1 MEDIKKKLRIG
12 KLWSLGI
19 AAAFMFFLTETNAQE
34 YTEENMSEKQEKSV
48 TDSSDYHNLD
58 YRQENNEDF
67 GKKEKLIDDQA
78 QKEKATMKQDD
89 QQKSMQDTTDQRRQQ
104 YGLNQEIIEEVP
116 TKEELKQT
124 VETYKK
130 YQDAVY
136 GIATYQV
143 EYPDMMFDY
152 EYNNKGELEGV
163 TITGIDNQEDK
174 DKASEWLIQ
183 AHKLSDSLKYKKDE
197 NGVYYQTEQR
207 ARFKDGRQELYQELR
222 GNLSYPDDAEDA
234 GIEGVVQLRFI
245 IDRFGNVQHLE
256 AQEDI
261 EGGDWIVDQ
270 MVEEAKN
277 AFKRIDQDWIPGEIH
292 NVEVPQ
298 WVTIPVHFSI
308 KLPPGLQML

>member
-1 MEDIKKKLRIG
+1 MIFNQKKMIMEDIKKKLRIG
-12 KLWSLGI
+12 KFWSLGI

-34 YTEENMSEKQEKSV
+34 YSKESMSDTQEEKVTEGSE
-48 TDSSDYHNLD
+48 YHNLD

-67 GKKEKLIDDQA
+67 GKEEKLVDDQA
-78 QKEKATMKQDD
+78 QKAKK
-89 QQKSMQDTTDQRRQQ
+89 DTTDQSRQQ
-104 YGLNQEIIEEVP
+104 YGLNQEIIEDTP
-116 TKEELKQT
+116 TREELKQT
-124 VETYKK
+124 AEAYKK

-136 GIATYQV
+136 GIAAYQI

-152 EYNNKGELEGV
+152 EYNKKGELEGV
-163 TITGIDNQEDK
+163 IITGIDDQVDK

-183 AHKLSDSLKYKKDE
+183 AHKLSDSLKYRKDE
-197 NGVYYQTEQR
+197 NGVYYQTEER
-207 ARFKDGRQELYQELR
+207 ARFKEGRQELYQELR

-245 IDRFGNVQHLE
+245 VDRFGNVQHIE
-256 AQEDI
+256 AEEDI

-277 AFKRIDQDWIPGEIH
+277 AFKRIDHDWIPGEIH
-292 NVEVPQ
+292 NIEVPQ

-308 KLPPGLQML
+308 KLPPSLQLML